1 MLSTSTKSRDRKR
14 AEPPFIIIM
23 IIIIMMMIMMMMM
36 IIIMMMIIMMMIIT
50 FRELFPLLLA
60 RGRCHCGGVPYHG
73 RRA

>member
-1 MLSTSTKSRDRKR
+1 
-14 AEPPFIIIM
+14 M